1 MIKTTMTKDIYD
13 KLEKASKTLC
23 EFCDND
29 ACESCQ
35 VSLLMNDAYAEA
47 VDSEIIA
54 DDQYKED
61 S

>member
-1 MIKTTMTKDIYD
+1 MIKTIMTKDLYD

-35 VSLLMNDAYAEA
+35 VTHLMDDAYTEA
-47 VDSEIIA
+47 IDSGVIA
-54 DDQYKED
+54 DD
-61 S
+61 

>member
-1 MIKTTMTKDIYD
+1 MIKTTMTKDMYD

-47 VDSEIIA
+47 VGSEIIA
-54 DDQYKED
+54 DD
-61 S
+61 

>member
-23 EFCDND
+23 EFYDND

>member
-1 MIKTTMTKDIYD
+1 MIKTTMTKDMYD

-47 VDSEIIA
+47 VDSGIIA
-54 DDQYKED
+54 DD
-61 S
+61 

>member
-1 MIKTTMTKDIYD
+1 MIKTTMTKDMYD